1 VFPLRDHNPTELTP
15 VFTVVLIATNVA
27 AWLYI
32 QGAGVEAPLAAS
44 VCRYGLV
51 PGVLTGEVEAGAAIR
66 LTPRLVCEVGEIG
79 WTAAL
84 TSMFMHG
91 GWLHLIGNMWFLW
104 LFGNNIEDST
114 GRIRFLLFYLLCGLA
129 GSAAHVW
136 ATAGTDAAYI
146 PTVGASGAISG
157 VMGAYLVLYP
167 RVRIDTLFVIFIIV
181 KVIPIPAWL
190 ILLQWIGLQLLYGS
204 MDTGAGGG
212 GVAFWAH
219 IGGFVAG
226 VLLVK
231 PFENRLLVNARKRRI
246 KLDAADV
253 PNRGW
258 W

>member
-15 VFTVVLIATNVA
+15 VFTVALIAANVA

-51 PGVLTGEVEAGAAIR
+51 PGVFTGEVAAGATIR
-66 LTPRLVCEVGEIG
+66 LTPRLVCAVGEIG
-79 WTAAL
+79 WTSAL

-114 GRIRFLLFYLLCGLA
+114 GRIRFLLFYLICGLA

-181 KVIPIPAWL
+181 KVFPIPAWL

-204 MDTGAGGG
+204 MDAGAGG

-231 PFENRLLVNARKRRI
+231 PFENRVLVNARKRRI